1 MKNEEITQQM
11 IDFHKAAFESGF
23 NAMVM
28 LQQQTSKAVDNLL
41 QQSPWIPV
49 QSRTAINEWTSMCKK
64 GAVDFKETAD
74 QNYEKLAEMLTS
86 GLSAFQG
93 KSKK

>member
-1 MKNEEITQQM
+1 MQNEEITQQM

-23 NAMVM
+23 NAVVM
-28 LQQQTSKAVDNLL
+28 LQEQTSKAVDNLL

-49 QSRTAINEWTSMCKK
+49 QSKSAISEWNSLCKK
-64 GAVDFKETAD
+64 GAMNFKETAD
-74 QNYEKLAEMLTS
+74 QNYAKLAEMLTS
-86 GLSAFQG
+86 GLAAFQV